1 MRRSISIRRESAM
14 LFHVE
19 WEFVDTS
26 EAGEKRSLEV
36 FSKWQPPEGTQFQ
49 AFYGYADGTGG
60 FAVIEADTAAALA
73 KASAPFTPWL
83 KFTAKPILPIAEAAA
98 IAGEGIAFRG

>member
-1 MRRSISIRRESAM
+1 M

-26 EAGEKRSLEV
+26 EEGAKRSLEV
-36 FSKWQPPEGTQFQ
+36 FGRWQPPEGADFQ

-60 FAVIEADTAAALA
+60 FAMVEADSAATLA
-73 KASAPFTPWL
+73 QSTAPFIPWL
-83 KFTAKPILPIAEAAA
+83 RFTARPILPIEDSAA
-98 IAGEGIAFRG
+98 IAGSGVAFREASS